1 MGRQNV
7 ALFLYPVLAV
17 VGLPIPIRDQ
27 LAIPSS
33 HTHKRRHCPL
43 PSPQVFLA
51 MRNAPFDSLAL
62 YCNGYRHHP
71 IPQIEIA
78 VVVENGSLALDP
90 TILPSSFSCP
100 INERRNS
107 EFANFY
113 LKRRTFMYQRIVR
126 KFNSCPCWCIFV
138 SGTVGRGKK
147 QKLSKTSTN
156 PKKASTSQDQQLFLK
171 NVARLIL
178 GSQKA
183 PPPSFPLPL
192 RPFSQAIHGRWKSDI
207 PRRTQFGWRRRRRH
221 ADRLG
226 KANEKRDSNDRT
238 IAPRESEDRKHNF
251 LSPLLPLACF
261 GATKS
266 PSSLDFHERTNE
278 RRSILRLLLLPSREE
293 FSPSII
299 SLLLRILCHGYGL
312 VVGDR
317 GSDDDPPRIGGEK
330 GRME

>member
-1 MGRQNV
+1 
-7 ALFLYPVLAV
+7 
-17 VGLPIPIRDQ
+17 
-27 LAIPSS
+27 
-33 HTHKRRHCPL
+33 
-43 PSPQVFLA
+43 

-62 YCNGYRHHP
+62 YYNGNRRHRHH
-71 IPQIEIA
+71 QIEIA

-90 TILPSSFSCP
+90 TIRPSSLSCP

-113 LKRRTFMYQRIVR
+113 LKWRTFMHQTIVR
-126 KFNSCPCWCIFV
+126 KFNSCPFWCMVYIFV
-138 SGTVGRGKK
+138 SGTVGRGNK
-147 QKLSKTSTN
+147 QKLSKTSAN
-156 PKKASTSQDQQLFLK
+156 SKQGDYASTSLDQQLFEKECRSTHPWAPKGSAPL
-171 NVARLIL
+171 LSSSPSIL
-178 GSQKA
+178 FRKPYTDDDDDDVSPGLEA
-183 PPPSFPLPL
+183 
-192 RPFSQAIHGRWKSDI
+192 SDI
-207 PRRTQFGWRRRRRH
+207 PKRVRFGGRH
-221 ADRLG
+221 G
-226 KANEKRDSNDRT
+226 PTNEKRDSGTEPLAARST
-238 IAPRESEDRKHNF
+238 RVESEDRKHNF

-299 SLLLRILCHGYGL
+299 SLLLRILYHGYGL

-330 GRME
+330 GRGK